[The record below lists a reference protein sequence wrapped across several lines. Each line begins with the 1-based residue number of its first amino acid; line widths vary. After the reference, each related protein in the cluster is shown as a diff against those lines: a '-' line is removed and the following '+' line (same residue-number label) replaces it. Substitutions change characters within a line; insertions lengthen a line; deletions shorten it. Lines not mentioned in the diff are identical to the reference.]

1 MALASALKLAANL
14 IPCFPCRADKRP
26 ACTNGFKDA
35 TTNAAKLRQLWSPN
49 AELVGVPTGEASDL
63 FVLDL
68 DTAKHPEAHEWLK
81 RYAAYLPKTREH
93 RTQSGGLH
101 IIFKHR
107 PGLKSSTGKKKHP
120 ESYGSGIPGVDTRGD
135 GGYIIWW
142 PFHLGLRTDDVA
154 LPAEVP
160 DWLVEALAPIKSEP
174 RAPRPRSTRLDI
186 RQVSGALN
194 ITRNAKP
201 GDRNSA
207 LFWTSCRLGELVS
220 DGVITH
226 GAAISCA
233 LEAAEAAG
241 FDASFT
247 RASARSTIRS
257 GLRHGGGG

>member
-49 AELVGVPTGEASDL
+49 AELVGVPTGEASGL

-101 IIFKHR
+101 LLFKHR

-120 ESYGSGIPGVDTRGD
+120 HSYGSGVPGVDTRGD
-135 GGYIIWW
+135 GGYVVWW
-142 PFHLGLRTDDVA
+142 PCHLGLGTDDVA
-154 LPAEVP
+154 LPAELP
-160 DWLVEALAPIKSEP
+160 DWLIEALAPIEP
-174 RAPRPRSTRLDI
+174 KPQSTRHSNRFNV
-186 RQVSGALN
+186 RQVAGALN
-194 ITRNAKP
+194 VTRSAKP
-201 GDRNSA
+201 GDRNTA

-257 GLRHGGGG
+257 GLRHGGAQ